1 MAWTLWNLF
10 LATLPIPFGVV
21 VARRLRQGSGTPSR
35 RAGTVA
41 LALVG
46 LLLLPNAPYLLTEI
60 RHFVL
65 DAPFRDLTARA
76 AHDPAALRLS
86 ALWGAMFVGYG
97 AVGLAAY
104 VLAVRPVERALVAR
118 GVARATCRLAL
129 TPTVALGVWLGLV
142 PRLNSWDVLT
152 RPGRVLRLAVHGL
165 THVPTLLSIVGFA
178 VALGALHAAADLVAD
193 ALERRARAL
202 RAAPAGHRAS
212 RSSAS
217 SAEPSS
223 AQAS

>member
-21 VARRLRQGSGTPSR
+21 VARRLREGSGTSAR

-41 LALVG
+41 LALAG

-86 ALWGAMFVGYG
+86 ALWGALFVGYG
-97 AVGLAAY
+97 AVGLVAY
-104 VLAVRPVERALVAR
+104 VLAVRPAEGALVAR
-118 GVARATCRLAL
+118 GVSRTRFRLLL

-193 ALERRARAL
+193 AVERRVRAHGAVVG
-202 RAAPAGHRAS
+202 RRAS
-212 RSSAS
+212 RTST
-217 SAEPSS
+217 SS
-223 AQAS
+223 AQPS

>member
-10 LATLPIPFGVV
+10 LATLPIPFSVA
-21 VARRLRQGSGTPSR
+21 VARRLHEGSGSVTR
-35 RAGTVA
+35 RGTTAAATVA
-41 LALVG
+41 G

-86 ALWGAMFVGYG
+86 ALWGALFVAYG

-104 VLAVRPVERALVAR
+104 VVAVRPVERALVAR
-118 GVARATCRLAL
+118 GVPRLVVRSLL

-142 PRLNSWDVLT
+142 PRFNSWDALVDP
-152 RPGRVLRLAVHGL
+152 RRVLGTAAYAV
-165 THVPTLLSIVGFA
+165 THLPTAVSILGFA
-178 VALGALHAAADLVAD
+178 VALGALHAAGDLVAD
-193 ALERRARAL
+193 ALERRL
-202 RAAPAGHRAS
+202 RPT
-212 RSSAS
+212 
-217 SAEPSS
+217 PSPVPTTR
-223 AQAS
+223 

>member
-10 LATLPIPFGVV
+10 LATLPIPFSVA
-21 VARRLRQGSGTPSR
+21 VARRLREGSGSAPR
-35 RAGTVA
+35 RVTTVA
-41 LALVG
+41 MAVAG

-86 ALWGAMFVGYG
+86 ALWGALFVAYG

-104 VLAVRPVERALVAR
+104 VVAVRPVERALVAR
-118 GVARATCRLAL
+118 GVSRLAVRALL

-142 PRLNSWDVLT
+142 PRFNSWDALID
-152 RPGRVLRLAVHGL
+152 PLRVLGTSVYAV
-165 THVPTLLSIVGFA
+165 THVPTATSILGFA
-178 VALGALHAAADLVAD
+178 LALGALHAAGDLVVD
-193 ALERRARAL
+193 ALERRL
-202 RAAPAGHRAS
+202 RPAASPLPTTR
-212 RSSAS
+212 
-217 SAEPSS
+217 
-223 AQAS
+223 

>member
-21 VARRLRQGSGTPSR
+21 VARRLREGSGTPSR

-41 LALVG
+41 LAAAG

-76 AHDPAALRLS
+76 AHDGAALRLS
-86 ALWGAMFVGYG
+86 ALWGALFVGYG

-104 VLAVRPVERALVAR
+104 VVAVRPVERALAAR
-118 GVARATCRLAL
+118 GVSRPAFRLVL
-129 TPTVALGVWLGLV
+129 TPAVALGVWLGLV
-142 PRLNSWDVLT
+142 PRLNSWDVLA
-152 RPGRVLRLAVHGL
+152 RPGRVLRHAVHGL
-165 THVPTLLSIVGFA
+165 THAPTLLSIVGFA
-178 VALGALHAAADLVAD
+178 VALAALHAAADLVAD
-193 ALERRARAL
+193 ALERRLRRAR
-202 RAAPAGHRAS
+202 RVPATVPAS
-212 RSSAS
+212 VPTPR
-217 SAEPSS
+217 
-223 AQAS
+223 